1 MTTEERIRYVE
12 RAIICKK
19 YKSSSSISNERI
31 GIADTGSCRDD
42 TKDIE
47 ANTNGDGQCHEAST
61 VVEKTTTIERQF
73 DPSPEVPKHHQSD
86 RSFSTVSPQCAICL
100 EPFCDGDMIFEP
112 SSIDVDCMHEF
123 HQHCIYQWCMLQTT
137 CPCCRRELLFIN
149 NRPTTNEGVVVSQS
163 IPINSSSTSP

>member
-1 MTTEERIRYVE
+1 
-12 RAIICKK
+12 
-19 YKSSSSISNERI
+19 
-31 GIADTGSCRDD
+31 
-42 TKDIE
+42 
-47 ANTNGDGQCHEAST
+47 
-61 VVEKTTTIERQF
+61 
-73 DPSPEVPKHHQSD
+73 
-86 RSFSTVSPQCAICL
+86 L

-163 IPINSSSTSP
+163 IPINSSSTSPWIKNELYWMNEICIILSTG